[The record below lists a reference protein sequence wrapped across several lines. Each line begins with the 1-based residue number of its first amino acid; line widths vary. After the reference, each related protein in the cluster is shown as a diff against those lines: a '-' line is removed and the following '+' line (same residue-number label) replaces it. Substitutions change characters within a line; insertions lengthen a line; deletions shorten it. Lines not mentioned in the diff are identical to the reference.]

1 MKDVKKFIKAKK
13 RKKLIKKLILMT
25 IVIVVGGFIFITK
38 APIFNIKSITLK
50 GNVTIADEVLLSGIS
65 DRIGLNIFTVNQK
78 EIKEEVLKN
87 KYVSTV
93 EIKRK
98 GINILEINITE
109 EAPVYY
115 IDNGVK
121 LLIINN
127 NLEVLEEVD
136 NIDGRNLVEVKGID
150 FSAKDDESRA
160 DEFNSYKSIL
170 SNFYPFIS
178 QNRES
183 IYLSSLDL
191 SNIVNII
198 GYIGNV
204 EILFGDDSNLY
215 NKMENVYRIMLD
227 DNINIAKGYINVSF
241 NGSPV
246 VKIEE
251 VKEQSSEEEGI
262 IEGGITEDE
271 VIEEHSTTEDELEA
285 DVDIEPME

>member
-1 MKDVKKFIKAKK
+1 MKDVKMFIKAKK

-25 IVIVVGGFIFITK
+25 IVVVVGVFIFITK
-38 APIFNIKSITLK
+38 APIFNIKSIALK
-50 GNVTIADEVLLSGIS
+50 GNVTIADEVILSEVS

-78 EIKEEVLKN
+78 EIKEEILKN
-87 KYVSTV
+87 RYVSTV
-93 EIKRK
+93 EVKRK
-98 GINILEINITE
+98 GINTLEIDITE

-115 IDNGVK
+115 IDNGVE

-127 NLEVLEEVD
+127 DLEVLEEVD
-136 NIDGRNLVEVKGID
+136 NIEGRNLVEVKGID
-150 FSAKDDESRA
+150 LSAKDDESRV

-183 IYLSSLDL
+183 IYFSSLDL

-271 VIEEHSTTEDELEA
+271 LEA

>member
-1 MKDVKKFIKAKK
+1 MKDVKMFIKAKK

-25 IVIVVGGFIFITK
+25 IVVVVGVFIFITK
-38 APIFNIKSITLK
+38 APIFNIKSIAVK
-50 GNVTIADEVLLSGIS
+50 GNVTIADEVILSEVS

-78 EIKEEVLKN
+78 EIKEEILKN
-87 KYVSTV
+87 RYVSTV
-93 EIKRK
+93 EVKRK
-98 GINILEINITE
+98 GINTLEIDITE

-115 IDNGVK
+115 IDNGVE

-127 NLEVLEEVD
+127 DLEVLEEVD
-136 NIDGRNLVEVKGID
+136 NIEGRNLVEVKGID
-150 FSAKDDESRA
+150 LSAKDDESRV
-160 DEFNSYKSIL
+160 DEFNSYKNIL

-178 QNRES
+178 KNRES
-183 IYLSSLDL
+183 IYLSSLDI

-198 GYIGNV
+198 GYISNV
-204 EILFGDDSNLY
+204 EIFFGDDSDLY
-215 NKMENVYRIMLD
+215 NKMENVYRIMLS

-271 VIEEHSTTEDELEA
+271 LEA

>member
-13 RKKLIKKLILMT
+13 RKRLIKKLTLIT
-25 IVIVVGGFIFITK
+25 IVVVVGGFIFITK
-38 APIFNIKSITLK
+38 APIFNIKAITFK
-50 GNVTIADEVLLSGIS
+50 GNVTISSEVLLSEVS
-65 DRIGLNIFTVNQK
+65 DRIGLNIFTVNERK
-78 EIKEEVLKN
+78 IREEILKN
-87 KYVSTV
+87 RYVSTV
-93 EIKRK
+93 DIKRK
-98 GINILEINITE
+98 GINTLEINITE

-115 IDNGVK
+115 INNGVE

-127 NLEVLEEVD
+127 DLEVLEEVD
-136 NIDGRNLVEVKGID
+136 NIDGRNLVEIKGFDLSVKDG
-150 FSAKDDESRA
+150 ESRI

-170 SNFYPFIS
+170 TNFYPFIS

-183 IYLSSLDL
+183 IYLSSLDV

-204 EILFGDDSNLY
+204 EILFGDDSDLY

-246 VKIEE
+246 IKVEEAKEETNEEEEEIIEE
-251 VKEQSSEEEGI
+251 NSV
-262 IEGGITEDE
+262 TEDNSSIQEGLE
-271 VIEEHSTTEDELEA
+271 VDA
-285 DVDIEPME
+285 DVEPVE

>member
-1 MKDVKKFIKAKK
+1 MKDVKMFIKAKK
-13 RKKLIKKLILMT
+13 RKKFIKKLILMT
-25 IVIVVGGFIFITK
+25 IVVVVGVFIFITK
-38 APIFNIKSITLK
+38 APIFNIKSIAVK
-50 GNVTIADEVLLSGIS
+50 GNVTIADEVILSEVS

-78 EIKEEVLKN
+78 EIKEEILKN
-87 KYVSTV
+87 RYVSTV
-93 EIKRK
+93 EVKRK
-98 GINILEINITE
+98 GINTLEIDITE

-115 IDNGVK
+115 IDNGVE

-127 NLEVLEEVD
+127 DLEVLEEVD
-136 NIDGRNLVEVKGID
+136 NIEGRNLVEVKGID
-150 FSAKDDESRA
+150 LSAKDDESRV
-160 DEFNSYKSIL
+160 DEFNSYKNIL

-178 QNRES
+178 KNRES
-183 IYLSSLDL
+183 IYLSSLDI

-198 GYIGNV
+198 GYISNV
-204 EILFGDDSNLY
+204 EIFFGDDSDLY
-215 NKMENVYRIMLD
+215 NKMENVYRIMLS

-271 VIEEHSTTEDELEA
+271 LEA